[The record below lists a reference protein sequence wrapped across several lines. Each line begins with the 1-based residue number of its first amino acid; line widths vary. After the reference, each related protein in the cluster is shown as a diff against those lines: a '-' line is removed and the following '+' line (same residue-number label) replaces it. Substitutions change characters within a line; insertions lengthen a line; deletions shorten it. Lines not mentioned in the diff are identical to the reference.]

1 VAKTRSGVGRY
12 FVIIIGLV
20 LTLGGVACLAL
31 FLTAAGAGAGLQ
43 AVVLA
48 IATLAGLGGG
58 MTLLTL
64 SARRRGGMLDAD
76 PTPAE
81 RRTYWARYRH
91 RLWRGRRV

>member
-1 VAKTRSGVGRY
+1 
-12 FVIIIGLV
+12 
-20 LTLGGVACLAL
+20 
-31 FLTAAGAGAGLQ
+31 
-43 AVVLA
+43 LA

-81 RRTYWARYRH
+81 RRT
-91 RLWRGRRV
+91 

>member
-1 VAKTRSGVGRY
+1 MGRY

-31 FLTAAGAGAGLQ
+31 FLTAAGAGAGLH

-64 SARRRGGMLDAD
+64 SARRRGGM
-76 PTPAE
+76 TPAE